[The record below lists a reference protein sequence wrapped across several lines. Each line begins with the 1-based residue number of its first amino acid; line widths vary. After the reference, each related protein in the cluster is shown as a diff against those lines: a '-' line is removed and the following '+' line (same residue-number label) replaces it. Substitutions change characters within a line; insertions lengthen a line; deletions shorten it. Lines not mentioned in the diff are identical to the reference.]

1 MKKKSFLNFITLSL
15 CLILCLSALPV
26 SALESERVN
35 KVYSADVAYGK
46 IFENGE
52 NEPIFTK
59 NQFDTQIRNI
69 SISNKDSEYYLQF
82 VFESKNFEIKGKL
95 VSAKANNVNND
106 HYLFAP
112 DEFASEVFSFV
123 TIYLTTSANEFDVM
137 PANSD
142 LIGTSV
148 LSIIFEHK
156 QTKDIYY
163 WQTKLT
169 SEVRGEHSFKTCS
182 EEISIDKANEF
193 YYMKGSERVD
203 SCSSSDFITE
213 DMATVEEY
221 EAMKARDYSQ
231 MTRSDH
237 NPYYDLG
244 IPDSTFKTA
253 TESWQWLPVGR
264 DVYGNY
270 LPIRYY
276 AYSYTKY
283 GNPNIM
289 THIMIVGHTWQGDA
303 NYTLYY
309 DENNELYAKASGMLK
324 VELFEV
330 PHTVVYYT
338 GSDSFDFMLGGEY
351 LTHIVEPAVEIKKTS
366 SGIPHVV
373 VGRYEFSDATKKGN
387 FLGLGALV
395 LKEVAVGVLDLPSFG
410 FASVLVDI
418 GELISDAS
426 TSVGANDGYIPIEE
440 YYSNYMTQVQRYGE
454 AMGSIKSRV
463 RGYLQDE
470 GQHLGVRVWF
480 ATPNAN
486 RANVN
491 NIGWVYYVSPD
502 YT

>member
-1 MKKKSFLNFITLSL
+1 MKKKSFVNLITLSL
-15 CLILCLSALPV
+15 CLILCLSVLSV
-26 SALESERVN
+26 SAVEVERID
-35 KVYSADVAYGK
+35 KVYSADIAYGK
-46 IFENGE
+46 IFENGG
-52 NEPIFTK
+52 NTPVLSK
-59 NQFDTQIRNI
+59 NQFDTQINKI
-69 SISNKDSEYYLQF
+69 SISNKNSEYYLKF
-82 VFESKNFEIKGKL
+82 AFGSDIFEIKGKL
-95 VSAKANNVNND
+95 VSAKANNINND

-112 DEFASEVFSFV
+112 DEFTSEAFSIV
-123 TIYLTTSANEFDVM
+123 AIYLTTSANEFDVM

-163 WQTKLT
+163 WQTKLI
-169 SEVRGEHSFKTCS
+169 SEVRGEHSFKIST
-182 EEISIDKANEF
+182 EETLVAKANEF
-193 YYMKGSERVD
+193 YYMKDSNRID
-203 SCSSSDFITE
+203 SCSFSDFAMD
-213 DMATVEEY
+213 DMATSEEY
-221 EAMKARDYSQ
+221 EVMKARDYSQ
-231 MTRSDH
+231 MRRSGN

-253 TESWQWLPVGR
+253 TNSWRWLSAGK
-264 DVYGNY
+264 DIYGNY
-270 LPIRYY
+270 LPIKYY

-289 THIMIVGHTWQGDA
+289 THIMIVGHAWQRDA
-303 NYTLYY
+303 NYTSYY
-309 DENNELYAKASGMLK
+309 DENNDLYARASGMLK
-324 VELFEV
+324 IELFKT

-338 GSDSFDFMLGGEY
+338 ESDSFDFMLGGEL
-351 LTHIVEPAVEIKKTS
+351 LTHIVEPAIEIKKTS

-418 GELISDAS
+418 GELISNAS
-426 TSVGANDGYIPIEE
+426 TSVGANDGYAPIEE

-454 AMGSIKSRV
+454 AMGSIKSQV
-463 RGYLQDE
+463 RGYLNNE

-480 ATPNAN
+480 ATPDAN
-486 RANVN
+486 RTSVN
-491 NIGWVYYVSPD
+491 NISWTYYVSPD